1 MRTSTGVFT
10 HIRQDSIMAKI
21 PLMFLLD
28 ISERE
33 ASAHQRE
40 NSGAHTPART
50 ADTTNAM
57 PCSGLSP
64 RSGTG
69 STWQPVWQEPPGLDD
84 NGPTCHLPGEMPQ
97 EAALMPPAPLPTL
110 PQGLRP
116 MDCVMLHSHDN
127 WELLHG
133 PQTHCCQRDTPAR
146 LPGRKHKRSE
156 GLRLG
161 RPWARP

>member
-1 MRTSTGVFT
+1 
-10 HIRQDSIMAKI
+10 
-21 PLMFLLD
+21 
-28 ISERE
+28 
-33 ASAHQRE
+33 
-40 NSGAHTPART
+40 
-50 ADTTNAM
+50 M
-57 PCSGLSP
+57 PCSGVSP
-64 RSGTG
+64 MSGTG

-84 NGPTCHLPGEMPQ
+84 NGPTCHPPGELPQ
-97 EAALMPPAPLPTL
+97 EAALTPPAPLPTL

-161 RPWARP
+161 RPWARPRGAVLAALLLMLVLCSSVKSSSYMLRVCTLFRVCHLIKSY